1 MFISADLTQITGT
14 RKVHT
19 VAPELSSLTK
29 ILEVDE
35 GTAQDEQPGQREV
48 RLDNHIVLRCERT
61 GNLAVPNAAH
71 GLENVGIFSRRDEAR
86 CRLEGRRCPGDGG
99 HSGGWADEGRCAE
112 RGDEKGEDG

>member
-1 MFISADLTQITGT
+1 M
-14 RKVHT
+14 RKVHGT
-19 VAPELSSLTK
+19 VAPDLSSLTK

-86 CRLEGRRCPGDGG
+86 CRLEGR
-99 HSGGWADEGRCAE
+99 
-112 RGDEKGEDG
+112 